1 VSLLFSSR
9 ICFDPFSPFFCWIRI
24 DDVDDQYSVI
34 IRFDDQSSTDDFYKH
49 FNRKRF
55 SSLEV

>member
-1 VSLLFSSR
+1 M
-9 ICFDPFSPFFCWIRI
+9 
-24 DDVDDQYSVI
+24 DDQYSVI
-34 IRFDDQSSTDDFYKH
+34 IRFDEQSYTDDFYRH